1 MIRAMTKTDMPDQLD
16 TPERESSES
25 RPASYSPW
33 SPFTGSD
40 YALATLGALL
50 TLAVY
55 LKTLAITVTG
65 EDSGE
70 LVAAAAT
77 LGIPHP
83 TGYPLWCLLGF
94 VFTKLIPIGDAAFRV
109 NCMSAFFGAATV
121 FLVIL
126 IVIRL
131 TRSHLAGLGGG
142 LALAFSREF
151 WEQSVIAEVYTLNAF
166 FFAWSILILLA
177 WRESRRDRLLRWFAL
192 IYGLSLTNHST
203 MAMVG
208 PVFGLYVLAIE
219 PSILRRGRLL
229 ASLAGFAFLGF
240 LVNLY
245 LPIRSAANPPMDWGN
260 PETLQ
265 GFWDV
270 ITRKQYRFLFYQFP
284 YSFERFGMQLWAFLT
299 GYVREFTPVIA
310 WLPLVGLASLWYRRR
325 SAAALF
331 LGLFATV
338 VLGFILLLNFAL
350 TYESLWIIS
359 THWIPA
365 YMVAAILLGI
375 AIHALGKASR
385 HADMI
390 RMALVAVCAALPLL
404 EHYEHNDRGDAR
416 PVLDYAINVL
426 HTLEPDAIYIPT
438 ADHSIFPIVYLQVV
452 KGMRNDV
459 FIGNKYGDI
468 DPVFRNYL
476 PREQRERAGTFLSQA
491 ERNLAL
497 QQFIE
502 ATSRP
507 VYFSHRSMIPPLPNH
522 DVVNAGL
529 LYRVV
534 PHGEPRSYSQIWD
547 LYQWEDKELLAS
559 RLDGDWT
566 DSVIAFD
573 FFFGLGRALLDE
585 NAPRDAMDA
594 FELGLAAVG
603 RQADWLNDVGAE
615 CGRHGLLDGAEL
627 YYREALGAAPEASYI
642 RKNLA
647 RTLMRR
653 GNWEEARKHLEIVLA
668 DHPEDYPALRLSA
681 RTLRNVGEFGLALA
695 RLDRAARLR
704 PRQSSI
710 YREMSAIYGID
721 LDNPEAAKRFAE
733 KAGLLEDNDNAIAQ
747 PARAC
752 AGEWTARLVL

>member
-1 MIRAMTKTDMPDQLD
+1 MTNPDMPDQLD
-16 TPERESSES
+16 TTEDESS
-25 RPASYSPW
+25 RPRPVSYGPSTAF
-33 SPFTGSD
+33 SGSD
-40 YALATLGALL
+40 YALATLGAFV

-94 VFTKLIPIGDAAFRV
+94 TFTKIIPIGDAAFRV

-126 IVIRL
+126 IIIRL
-131 TRSHLAGLGGG
+131 TRSHFAGLGGG

-166 FFAWSILILLA
+166 FFAWCILILLA

-208 PVFGLYVLAIE
+208 PVFGLYIVAAE
-219 PSILRRGRLL
+219 PRIWRRGRLL
-229 ASLAGFAFLGF
+229 ASLAGLALLGF
-240 LVNLY
+240 SVNLY

-284 YSFERFGMQLWAFLT
+284 YSFERFGMQMAAFFK
-299 GYVREFTPVIA
+299 GYIREFTPVIA
-310 WLPLVGLASLWYRRR
+310 WLPLVGLASLWYRWR
-325 SAAALF
+325 SAAALL
-331 LGLFATV
+331 LGLFATI
-338 VLGFILLLNFAL
+338 VLGFTLLLNFAL
-350 TYESLWIIS
+350 THEALWIIS

-365 YMVAAILLGI
+365 YLVAAILLGI

-385 HADMI
+385 HTGLI
-390 RMALVAVCAALPLL
+390 HVALAAVCAALPLL
-404 EHYEHNDRGDAR
+404 EHYEHNDRSETSM
-416 PVLDYAINVL
+416 VLDYAINIMN
-426 HTLEPDAIYIPT
+426 TMESDAVYLPT
-438 ADHSIFPIVYLQVV
+438 ADHAIFPIIYLQVA
-452 KGMRNDV
+452 KGVRPDI
-459 FIGNKYGDI
+459 FIGNKYGEI

-476 PREQRERAGTFLSQA
+476 PKEQQENTGAFLTNRERD
-491 ERNLAL
+491 LAL
-497 QQFIE
+497 RRFIE
-502 ATSRP
+502 ETTRP
-507 VYFSHRSMIPPLPNH
+507 VYFSHRSMIPALPNH
-522 DVVNAGL
+522 DIVNAGL

-534 PHGEPRSYSQIWD
+534 PQGEFRSYSQIWD
-547 LYQWEDKELLAS
+547 RYRWDDKELMTS
-559 RLDGDWT
+559 SSDGDWT
-566 DSVIAFD
+566 HSLIAFD
-573 FFFGLGRALLDE
+573 YFFGLGRALLDE
-585 NAPRDAMDA
+585 NAAHDALDA
-594 FELGLAAVG
+594 FELALVAVG
-603 RQADWLNDVGAE
+603 HQAEWLNDVGSE
-615 CGRHGLLDGAEL
+615 CGRRGLLDAAEM
-627 YYREALGAAPEASYI
+627 YYRQALGAAPEASYI

-653 GNWEEARKHLEIVLA
+653 GNWEEARKHLEIVLTKR
-668 DHPEDYPALRLSA
+668 PEDYAALRLSA
-681 RTLRNVGEFGLALA
+681 RTLRNLGEYDLALA

-704 PRQSSI
+704 PRQTSI

-721 LDNPEAAKRFAE
+721 LDNAEAAQRFAE
-733 KAGLLEDNDNAIAQ
+733 KAGRLESDTTAPAQAPHSGHAI
-747 PARAC
+747 
-752 AGEWTARLVL
+752 